1 MYVKKII
8 GFCQLLKKMHI
19 KENSFF
25 QPHGVYNSRAH
36 QRGQTSANERYTSG
50 VLSEMT
56 RDVGGDASCQRQRQH
71 QKPNEPHANHT
82 CYVRLHTQTHTG
94 VVCLSVCLSQT
105 SCQSHTLCTP
115 THRHTHTQTHT
126 LAWSVCLSVTNVT
139 TITHVM
145 YTYTQTHT
153 LAQSVCLSVTN
164 LMTITHVMYTYSQ
177 THTLAWSVCLSQTK
191 QQSHT
196 LCTRKFVH
204 NTNNTC

>member
-8 GFCQLLKKMHI
+8 GFCQLLKKMHT

-25 QPHGVYNSRAH
+25 QPHGVYNSRPH
-36 QRGQTSANERYTSG
+36 QRGQTSANEWYTSG

-82 CYVRLHTQTHTG
+82 RYVRL
-94 VVCLSVCLSQT
+94 
-105 SCQSHTLCTP
+105 
-115 THRHTHTQTHT
+115 HTQTHT
-126 LAWSVCLSVTNVT
+126 LAWSVYLSVCHKPHANHIHYVRLHTDTHTCVVCLSVTNLM

-153 LAQSVCLSVTN
+153 LAQSVCLS
-164 LMTITHVMYTYSQ
+164 Q
-177 THTLAWSVCLSQTK
+177 TS
-191 QQSHT
+191 
-196 LCTRKFVH
+196 
-204 NTNNTC
+204 

>member
-1 MYVKKII
+1 
-8 GFCQLLKKMHI
+8 MHT

-82 CYVRLHTQTHTG
+82 RYVRLHTQTHTLAWSVYLSVCHKPHANHTHYVRRHRHTHLRGLSVCLSVCHKPHANHTHYVRLHTDTHTG

-105 SCQSHTLCTP
+105 
-115 THRHTHTQTHT
+115 
-126 LAWSVCLSVTNVT
+126 
-139 TITHVM
+139 
-145 YTYTQTHT
+145 
-153 LAQSVCLSVTN
+153 
-164 LMTITHVMYTYSQ
+164 
-177 THTLAWSVCLSQTK
+177 
-191 QQSHT
+191 
-196 LCTRKFVH
+196 
-204 NTNNTC
+204 